1 MKLEKIKKT
10 YNDYKLEL
18 SWGQVEA
25 IAAALEANHA
35 NAVGDE
41 LYAEWKWYM
50 ERVPGP
56 GEDEDAWEAQQ
67 KALEGGGEA
76 GGEGGAGGEGDMPV
90 PMPPGGQGGTAPA
103 GGEEEATFMPDEE
116 GGAAAPEGEPGA
128 EGEVPGMEEPIGL
141 QRLKGEAPPA
151 NVGGGEMGLPEPE
164 MEEQPPEAPVPE
176 ADRRLPKPP
185 RE

>member
-25 IAAALEANHA
+25 IAAALEQNHA
-35 NAVGDE
+35 DPLADE

-56 GEDEDAWEAQQ
+56 GEDEEAYEAQQ
-67 KALEGGGEA
+67 KAAEGGGQP
-76 GGEGGAGGEGDMPV
+76 GEVEGEDLPI
-90 PMPPGGQGGTAPA
+90 PMPPGSPA
-103 GGEEEATFMPDEE
+103 GTPPEGSEEEPSFPPEEGEEAPEAE
-116 GGAAAPEGEPGA
+116 GGPD
-128 EGEVPGMEEPIGL
+128 
-141 QRLKGEAPPA
+141 
-151 NVGGGEMGLPEPE
+151 MGLPEEP
-164 MEEQPPEAPVPE
+164 MGEEGLEAAGPPPEE

>member
-35 NAVGDE
+35 DPLADE
-41 LYAEWKWYM
+41 LFAEWKWYM

-56 GEDEDAWEAQQ
+56 GEDEEAWEAQQ
-67 KALEGGGEA
+67 KAAEGGGVPGEEGDVPIPMPPGSEAGTPPGAGGERDFPPDEEMGGAEGAPEGGAPEAGPEGGTEVGLPEPEPGAEGGEPEGGGEA
-76 GGEGGAGGEGDMPV
+76 
-90 PMPPGGQGGTAPA
+90 PPA
-103 GGEEEATFMPDEE
+103 
-116 GGAAAPEGEPGA
+116 
-128 EGEVPGMEEPIGL
+128 EEPL
-141 QRLKGEAPPA
+141 S
-151 NVGGGEMGLPEPE
+151 
-164 MEEQPPEAPVPE
+164 
-176 ADRRLPKPP
+176 RLPKPP